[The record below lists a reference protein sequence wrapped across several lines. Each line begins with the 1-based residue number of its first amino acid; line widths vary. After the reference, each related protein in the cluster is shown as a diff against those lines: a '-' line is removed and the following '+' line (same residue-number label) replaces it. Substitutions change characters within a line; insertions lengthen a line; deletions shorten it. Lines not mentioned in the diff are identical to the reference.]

1 MFATDEN
8 FRAIWDPYRSGLTS
22 NVTPLEKEFRMIRA
36 VYLSNKDLSDADL
49 AKKHECPFLDVN
61 NYIKQ
66 KAAGVTVDIKQLS
79 SEQIRE
85 YSLHF
90 DHLANIQT
98 FHRVVKSTY
107 SFQKMNVLLTLS

>member
-1 MFATDEN
+1 
-8 FRAIWDPYRSGLTS
+8 
-22 NVTPLEKEFRMIRA
+22 MIRA
-36 VYLSNKDLSDADL
+36 VYLSNKDLSNADL
-49 AKKHECPFLDVN
+49 AKKHEYPFLDIN

-66 KAAGVTVDIKQLS
+66 KAADVTIDTKQLS

-90 DHLANIQT
+90 NHLANIQT

-107 SFQKMNVLLTLS
+107 SF